1 VVVCLLAANH
11 ESSCSLTQAV
21 DGCIVCCGII
31 SSCQSAATSDIVKTL
46 LVLSS
51 SYVRS
56 HYSKYGTLLYLVE
69 LSYLVFCLEAGLWQ
83 MFSYQLLLSSASLFR
98 SNRVQTSIVFV
109 CDVAVH
115 LLVLSFFCCFAQ
127 QYPAIHYIPQ
137 NRVEQK
143 TRIGLNLSV
152 YFSGFLVVFK
162 GGFTQKIVQGFFCVS
177 VPPPFVFLKTE
188 NIFMSSILWR
198 VTVLICLCFCLSVL
212 FFGFYFL
219 VFLRVFI
226 VL

>member
-1 VVVCLLAANH
+1 
-11 ESSCSLTQAV
+11 
-21 DGCIVCCGII
+21 
-31 SSCQSAATSDIVKTL
+31 
-46 LVLSS
+46 
-51 SYVRS
+51 
-56 HYSKYGTLLYLVE
+56 
-69 LSYLVFCLEAGLWQ
+69 

-162 GGFTQKIVQGFFCVS
+162 GGFTQKLCRVFFAYLS
-177 VPPPFVFLKTE
+177 LLP
-188 NIFMSSILWR
+188 
-198 VTVLICLCFCLSVL
+198 LCF
-212 FFGFYFL
+212 
-219 VFLRVFI
+219 
-226 VL
+226 